1 MATTGTAAASSPG
14 NSTPL
19 ATAST
24 GHVGLN
30 VTDLAR
36 SIDFYRAVFGFDLL
50 AENQDAG
57 QRFAF
62 LGRDGLL
69 VLTLCQ
75 QAGDRFDTARAGL
88 HHLAFDVPTLADV
101 EAAVARLA
109 QLGVPLIYDEI
120 VPHGPGFDSGG
131 IFFADPDGTRIEVC
145 TLSGVGGRTALEHG
159 APSCGFF

>member
-1 MATTGTAAASSPG
+1 MTTTSASSSPG
-14 NSTPL
+14 STSPL
-19 ATAST
+19 TAAST

-50 AENQDAG
+50 AENEDAG
-57 QRFAF
+57 RRFAF
-62 LGRDGLL
+62 LGRDGRLL
-69 VLTLCQ
+69 LTLWQ
-75 QAGDRFDTARAGL
+75 QAGVPFDTARAGL
-88 HHLAFDVPTLADV
+88 HHLAFDVPSLADV
-101 EAAVARLA
+101 EAAVSRLA
-109 QLGVPLIYDEI
+109 ELGVPLIYDEI

-145 TLSGVGGRTALEHG
+145 TLSGVGGLAPLEHG

>member
-1 MATTGTAAASSPG
+1 MATPTTSAAGAPG
-14 NSTPL
+14 STTPL
-19 ATAST
+19 TTAST

-36 SIDFYRAVFGFDLL
+36 SIDFYRAVFGFQLL
-50 AENQDAG
+50 AENEDAG
-57 QRFAF
+57 RRFAF
-62 LGRDGLL
+62 LGRDGGL
-69 VLTLCQ
+69 VLTLWQ
-75 QAGDRFDTARAGL
+75 QADGRFDTGRPGL

-109 QLGVPLIYDEI
+109 QLGVPLIYDSI

-145 TLSGVGGRTALEHG
+145 APAGVGGLAPLEHG

>member
-1 MATTGTAAASSPG
+1 MATPTSSRTGSPG
-14 NSTPL
+14 NTTPIV
-19 ATAST
+19 TAST

-50 AENQDAG
+50 AENEESG
-57 QRFAF
+57 RRFAF
-62 LGRDGLL
+62 LGRDGHL
-69 VLTLCQ
+69 VLTLWQ
-75 QAGDRFDTARAGL
+75 QADGRFDTGRAGL
-88 HHLAFDVPTLADV
+88 HHLAFDVPTLVDV
-101 EAAVARLA
+101 EAATARLA
-109 QLGVPLIYDEI
+109 QLGVPLIYDSI

-145 TLSGVGGRTALEHG
+145 ALSGVGALTPLAHG

>member
-1 MATTGTAAASSPG
+1 MAKSTTSPTGSPG
-14 NSTPL
+14 DSTPL
-19 ATAST
+19 TKAST

-50 AENQDAG
+50 AENEEG
-57 QRFAF
+57 GRRFAF

-69 VLTLCQ
+69 VLTLWQ
-75 QAGDRFDTARAGL
+75 QAEGRFDTGRPGL

-109 QLGVPLIYDEI
+109 QLDVPLIYDSI

-131 IFFADPDGTRIEVC
+131 IFFADPDGIRIEIC
-145 TLSGVGGRTALEHG
+145 TLAGVGGLAPLEHG